1 MSSPGRRELVVVA
14 ALALVSVATVLML
27 SSGAVPPGHGRL
39 VGLAALAVPLIWAAL
54 LLYAPVRLVGS
65 WMWRQVQ
72 EATPVARGRAGFM
85 VVLMLA
91 AGLTLWGLE
100 WGLLGDDWAPD
111 ELRPTIVRD
120 ALSQRFAD
128 GWHDK
133 YPAMH
138 YLVLGLPLAAFEF
151 AEGIPAVTADAF
163 QMYVAQY
170 VVVRLISV
178 LMGLGA
184 LAAAYLCAVEM
195 VGARRGV
202 MAPLALALTPLYVF
216 YGKTAN
222 LDVPALCWFGWTL
235 VGFIRIQRY
244 GRRRDYVLLGVA
256 AAAAVATKDQSYAS
270 LALLVPAV
278 VGFTVSWQPAG
289 PWWRRAMT
297 ALVDRGLLAGLAAT
311 ILASLAF
318 HNVFFNPVGF
328 KEHIRVLSEF
338 NDIAI
343 VPRTAAGAW
352 ELTWRTADLWRMSMG
367 WPLFA
372 LAAWGVT
379 RAWSRPERRWWLWL
393 LLVPVSFHVTF
404 TWVTFFVCDRYLFTG
419 VFVLALFAGATL
431 GDLLDA
437 AHRRRVAWGVAGAA
451 LCLSLPYAASVN
463 VMMNLDARKAARDWV
478 KSRAS
483 GDEVV
488 GLVGR
493 YVPYIPPPP
502 RAAII
507 ESSADVAAM
516 RPDFIIVNARFAAR
530 FQRMRS
536 PAGRE
541 LMQGLRAGTLGYSEC
556 MDYRAPLPF
565 WALLQY
571 EPSFRRGGESWW
583 TNLDKINP
591 EVLVYRR
598 D

>member
-1 MSSPGRRELVVVA
+1 MSSPGRHELVAVL
-14 ALALVSVATVLML
+14 ALALLSVAAVLVL
-27 SSGAVPPGHGRL
+27 PGAGPSGHGRL
-39 VGLAALAVPLIWAAL
+39 VGLTALAVPVIWAAL
-54 LLYAPVRLVGS
+54 LLYVPVRLVGF
-65 WMWRQVQ
+65 WMWQQVRKT
-72 EATPVARGRAGFM
+72 TPGARERACLITVM
-85 VVLMLA
+85 VLA

-120 ALSQRFAD
+120 ALSQRFAG

-133 YPAMH
+133 YPALH
-138 YLVLGLPLAAFEF
+138 YMVLGLPLAAFEF
-151 AEGIPAVTADAF
+151 AESIPAVTADAF
-163 QMYVAQY
+163 QMFVAQY

-195 VGARRGV
+195 IGARRGV
-202 MAPLALALTPLYVF
+202 MAPLVLALTPLYVF

-222 LDVPALCWFGWTL
+222 LDAPALCGFGWTL
-235 VGFIRIQRY
+235 VGFIRIRRY
-244 GRRRDYVLLGVA
+244 GRRRDYMLLGVA

-278 VGFTVSWQPAG
+278 FGFAVSHQPAG

-311 ILASLAF
+311 VLASLAF
-318 HNVFFNPVGF
+318 HNVFLNPAGF
-328 KEHIRVLSEF
+328 TEHIRVLSEF

-367 WPLFA
+367 WPFFA
-372 LAAWGVT
+372 LAAWGVA
-379 RAWSRPERRWWLWL
+379 RAWSQPARRWWLWL
-393 LLVPVSFHVTF
+393 LLVPASFHITF

-431 GDLLDA
+431 ADLLDA
-437 AHRRRVAWGVAGAA
+437 TRWHRAAWGTAAAA
-451 LCLSLPYAASVN
+451 LCVSLPYAASVN
-463 VMMNLDARKAARDWV
+463 VMMNLDARKTARDWV
-478 KSRAS
+478 RSQAP
-483 GDEVV
+483 GDAVV

-493 YVPYIPPPP
+493 YVPYVPPPL
-502 RAAII
+502 RATTI
-507 ESSADVAAM
+507 ESSADVAAV

-536 PAGRE
+536 PAGRD
-541 LMQGLRAGTLGYSEC
+541 LMRDLRAGTLGYRESLN
-556 MDYRAPLPF
+556 YRAPLPF

-571 EPSFRRGGESWW
+571 EPSFRRGGEAWW